1 MIDKLRA
8 FAREKLA
15 GQAGLWHPQD
25 FPLDLWRAMAA
36 EGLLGRGLDEGAA
49 GIATIA
55 EGSAAIAEAT
65 GSLGFASAW
74 AGQAMVPLM
83 LSQKASLPD
92 GLLQKARAGEAVIAL
107 AISEPKAGAHPK
119 HLATAATKVNGGYR
133 IDGEKAYLT
142 NGPIATHVAVLAITD
157 LVEERKAFSI
167 FLVPMGAPGMTLVNH
182 PQFDFLRPAQHCG
195 LKLENCVVPE
205 SALIGRPGHAFD
217 DVALPFRNLE
227 DAAGIGGLIA
237 GLRHARAELG
247 VKLGP
252 VEDDAALTLGEIA
265 GIEAA
270 LQLLG
275 GAILQALARWQTETD
290 VVGALLVAMRDLA
303 RREATLLRGLGA
315 DRDPHAA
322 RILRDVEKS
331 LDIARMARQI
341 RKAKLGRSLL
351 SSSGTPS

>member
-1 MIDKLRA
+1 MIEKLEK
-8 FAREKLA
+8 FARDRIA
-15 GQAGLWHPQD
+15 GHAGLWHPEA
-25 FPLDLWRAMAA
+25 FPLPLWQALAA
-36 EGLLGRGLDEGAA
+36 EGLLGLGLDEGAA

-55 EGSAAIAEAT
+55 QGSAAIAEAT

-83 LSQKASLPD
+83 LSQKAGLPD
-92 GLLQKARAGEAVIAL
+92 ALLAKSKAGEAVIAL

-119 HLATAATKVNGGYR
+119 HIATAASRVEGGWR
-133 IDGEKAYLT
+133 LDGDKAYLT
-142 NGPIATHVAVLAITD
+142 NGPIATHVAVLAITGVLD
-157 LVEERKAFSI
+157 GRKEFSF
-167 FLVPMGAPGMTLVNH
+167 FLVPMGTPGMTLVEH

-195 LKLENCVVPE
+195 LKIENCIVPD
-205 SALIGRPGHAFD
+205 SALIGRPGHAFE

-227 DAAGIGGLIA
+227 DGAGIGGLIA
-237 GLRHARAELG
+237 VLRHVRSGLG

-252 VEDDAALTLGEIA
+252 VEDEAALTLGEIA

-275 GAILQALARWQTETD
+275 GAILQALGRWQTESDTT
-290 VVGALLVAMRDLA
+290 GAQLVAVRDLA
-303 RREATLLRGLGA
+303 RREAKLLRDLGA

>member
-1 MIDKLRA
+1 MINKLKE
-8 FAREKLA
+8 FARERIA
-15 GQAGLWHPQD
+15 GHAGLWHPQD

-36 EGLLGRGLDEGAA
+36 EGLLGFGLGEGAA
-49 GIATIA
+49 GIANIA
-55 EGSAAIAEAT
+55 QGSAVIAEAT

-83 LSQKASLPD
+83 LSQKAGLPD
-92 GLLQKARAGEAVIAL
+92 ELLRKAKAGEAVIAL

-119 HLATAATKVNGGYR
+119 HIATTATKVNGGYR
-133 IDGEKAYLT
+133 MDGEKAYLT

-157 LVEERKAFSI
+157 VVDGRKQFSF
-167 FLVPMGAPGMTLVNH
+167 FLVPMGTPGMALVNH

-195 LKLENCVVPE
+195 LKIENCVVPE
-205 SALIGRPGHAFD
+205 SALIGRPGHAFE
-217 DVALPFRNLE
+217 DVAMPFRNLE
-227 DAAGIGGLIA
+227 DAAGIGSLVA
-237 GLRHARAELG
+237 GLRHIRAELG

-252 VEDDAALTLGEIA
+252 VEDEAAITLGEIA

-270 LQLLG
+270 LQLLA
-275 GAILQALARWQTETD
+275 GAILQALGRWQTESEVT
-290 VVGALLVAMRDLA
+290 GAQLVAVRDLA
-303 RREATLLRGLGA
+303 RREAGLLRGLGA

-322 RILRDVEKS
+322 RILRDIEKS

-351 SSSGTPS
+351 SLPGTPS

>member
-1 MIDKLRA
+1 MIDRLKK
-8 FAREKLA
+8 FARERIA
-15 GQAGLWHPQD
+15 GHPGLWHPQD
-25 FPLDLWRAMAA
+25 FPLPLWRTMAA
-36 EGLLGRGLDEGAA
+36 EGLLGFGLDEGAS

-55 EGSAAIAEAT
+55 QGSAAIAEAT

-83 LSQKASLPD
+83 LSQKAGLPED
-92 GLLQKARAGEAVIAL
+92 LLRQARLGEAVIAL

-119 HLATAATKVNGGYR
+119 HIATAATRTSGGYR

-157 LVEERKAFSI
+157 VVEGRKEFSF
-167 FLVPMGAPGMTLVNH
+167 FLVPTGTPGMAVVDH

-195 LKLENCVVPE
+195 LRLENCVVPE
-205 SALIGRPGHAFD
+205 TALIGRRGHAFD
-217 DVALPFRNLE
+217 DVAMPFRNLE
-227 DAAGIGGLIA
+227 DAAGIGSLIA
-237 GLRHARAELG
+237 GLRHARAAAG

-252 VEDDAALTLGEIA
+252 VGDEAAVTLGEIA
-265 GIEAA
+265 GIEAT
-270 LQLLG
+270 LQLLS
-275 GAILQALARWQTETD
+275 GAILQALGRWQTESEAT
-290 VVGALLVAMRDLA
+290 GAQLVAVRDLA
-303 RREATLLRGLGA
+303 RREVGLLRGLGA

-322 RILRDVEKS
+322 RILRDIEKS

-351 SSSGTPS
+351 SLPGNPS